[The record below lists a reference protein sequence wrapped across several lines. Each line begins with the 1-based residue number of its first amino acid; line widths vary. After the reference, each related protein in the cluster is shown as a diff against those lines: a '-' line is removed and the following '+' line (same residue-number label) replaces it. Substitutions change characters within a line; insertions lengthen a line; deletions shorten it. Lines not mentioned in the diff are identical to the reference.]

1 MKVKLSDAARYA
13 AAMVFDDEGRLDP
26 AWVVKGWPF
35 SEMSPS
41 DRAKINAGIA
51 ELEAFGL
58 VSHKP
63 APVGSILKEDI
74 RLTDLSVRG
83 RWPDVLDS
91 TIPVQ

>member
-13 AAMVFDDEGRLDP
+13 AATVFEDDGRLDP

-41 DRAKINAGIA
+41 DLMKINAGLA

-58 VSHKP
+58 VLRKP

-74 RLTDLSVRG
+74 RLKDLSVKG
-83 RWPDVLDS
+83 WWPDVLDMS
-91 TIPVQ
+91 MPVQ